1 MTSIAYGNFWR
12 HTALHAGNMLPKS
25 KVGNRYLD
33 INPEGVLFKEA
44 QDIAEELKIMKNI
57 YTEQLQ
63 VVKDF
68 KRHIQ
73 YPLGKIPKHG
83 EVSAFKRLL
92 LELTG
97 NQAALADHNNAP
109 SDDEEDRA
117 KTKSW
122 EGTLLEAEGT
132 LELIESR
139 HAEIQDLEDSAL
151 RTCQQVCPTEKTREV
166 QS

>member
-1 MTSIAYGNFWR
+1 MTSIAYANFWR
-12 HTALHAGNMLPKS
+12 HTALHAGNMLPQS
-25 KVGNRYLD
+25 NVGNRYLD

-57 YTEQLQ
+57 YTEQLK
-63 VVKDF
+63 VIKDF
-68 KRHIQ
+68 KRHLQ
-73 YPLGKIPKHG
+73 YPLGKIPKHE
-83 EVSAFKRLL
+83 EVATFKRLL

-97 NQAALADHNNAP
+97 NQAAVNDGDVS

-151 RTCQQVCPTEKTREV
+151 RTCQQVCSPACST
-166 QS
+166 

>member
-1 MTSIAYGNFWR
+1 MTSVAYDSFWR
-12 HTALHAGNMLPKS
+12 NTSLHASNMLPKS
-25 KVGNRYLD
+25 KVRDRYLD

-57 YTEQLQ
+57 YTEQLK

-68 KRHIQ
+68 KRHLQ
-73 YPLGKIPKHG
+73 YPLGKIPKRG
-83 EVSAFKRLL
+83 EAATFKRILQ
-92 LELTG
+92 ELTG
-97 NQAALADHNNAP
+97 IPTDGDAP

-117 KTKSW
+117 QAKSW

-139 HAEIQDLEDSAL
+139 QAEIQDLEDSAL
-151 RTCQQVCPTEKTREV
+151 RTCQQVCAAQHIHPAKT
-166 QS
+166 